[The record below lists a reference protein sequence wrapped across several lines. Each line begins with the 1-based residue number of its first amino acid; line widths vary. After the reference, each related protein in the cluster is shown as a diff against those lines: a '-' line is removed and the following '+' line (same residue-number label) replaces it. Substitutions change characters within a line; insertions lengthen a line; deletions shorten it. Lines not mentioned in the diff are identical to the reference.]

1 MTTGE
6 VIRKLRIENKYT
18 QNELAIMLGL
28 KLSTL
33 QKYESGAIQN
43 LKLETLRELCH
54 IFDVPP
60 IAFVFPTLEKEMEKA
75 FIKWFVNVG
84 GGLNDEGAKKVMEY
98 IADLQCNPKYNGSR

>member
-6 VIRKLRIENKYT
+6 VIRKLRMEKGYT

-28 KLSTL
+28 KLSTF

-43 LKLETLRELCH
+43 LKIDTLRELCH

-60 IAFVFPTLEKEMEKA
+60 VAFVFPAIDNKLRGVLAE
-75 FIKWFVNVG
+75 WL
-84 GGLNDEGAKKVMEY
+84 LNEYTILNKTGRKKVINY
-98 IADLQCNPKYNGSR
+98 INDLQKIEEYLK

>member
-6 VIRKLRIENKYT
+6 VIRKLRIENQYT

-54 IFDVPP
+54 IFEVPP
-60 IAFVFPTLEKEMEKA
+60 VAFVFPKLEKGMEQI
-75 FIKWFVNVG
+75 FIRWFVNAG
-84 GGLNDEGAKKVMEY
+84 KGLNEEGARKVFEY
-98 IADLQCNPKYNGSR
+98 IKDLQGNPKFNG